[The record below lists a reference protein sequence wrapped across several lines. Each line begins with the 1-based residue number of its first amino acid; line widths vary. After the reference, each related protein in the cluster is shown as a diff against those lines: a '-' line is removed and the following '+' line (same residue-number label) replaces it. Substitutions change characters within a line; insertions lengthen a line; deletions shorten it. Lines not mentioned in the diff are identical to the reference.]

1 MSYATYKIL
10 HLLGLMLVFL
20 SLGGL
25 TVQAMMAPALPTGE
39 GGEGEG
45 EGRKEQAP
53 AKPPAKALLFA
64 LHGVGMLLLLIA
76 GFGILAKLKLGFPA
90 WVHPKLLI
98 WLILGA
104 APVIAKKAPPARIAM
119 FFVVTALGLAAAYLG
134 VMKPWA

>member
-25 TVQAMMAPALPTGE
+25 TVQALMTPALPAGE
-39 GGEGEG
+39 G
-45 EGRKEQAP
+45 KEEAAP
-53 AKPPAKALLFA
+53 AKPPAKAVLFA
-64 LHGVGMLLLLIA
+64 LHGVGMLLLLVA

-104 APVIAKKAPPARIAM
+104 APVIAKKAPPARIPLL
-119 FFVVTALGLAAAYLG
+119 FVASLLGLAAAYLG
-134 VMKPWA
+134 VMKPWAG

>member
-25 TVQAMMAPALPTGE
+25 TVQALMTPAQPTGE
-39 GGEGEG
+39 GEEGA
-45 EGRKEQAP
+45 AP
-53 AKPPAKALLFA
+53 AKPPAKAALFA
-64 LHGVGMLLLLIA
+64 LHGIGMLLLLVA

-104 APVIAKKAPPARIAM
+104 VPVIAKKAPPARVPLL
-119 FFVVTALGLAAAYLG
+119 FVVTLLGLAAAYLG
-134 VMKPWA
+134 VMKPWAG

>member
-25 TVQAMMAPALPTGE
+25 TIQALMTPAQATGE
-39 GGEGEG
+39 GSEGA
-45 EGRKEQAP
+45 AP
-53 AKPPAKALLFA
+53 KPPAKAALLA
-64 LHGVGMLLLLIA
+64 LHGIGMLLLLVA

-104 APVIAKKAPPARIAM
+104 APVIAKKAPPARVPLL
-119 FFVVTALGLAAAYLG
+119 FVVTLLGLAAAYLG
-134 VMKPWA
+134 VMKPWAG

>member
-25 TVQAMMAPALPTGE
+25 TVQAMMTPALPTGE
-39 GGEGEG
+39 GDKGEEPA
-45 EGRKEQAP
+45 Q
-53 AKPPAKALLFA
+53 AKPPGKALLFA
-64 LHGVGMLLLLIA
+64 LHGVGMLLLLVA

-104 APVIAKKAPPARIAM
+104 APVIAKKAPPARIAL

-134 VMKPWA
+134 VMKPWAG